1 MGSVGIGEIVIIA
14 AIVLIIFGPDRLPEI
29 ARKGAELI
37 RKSRAATSEL
47 TSSLRDEYGE
57 VIAPLNEVREELKG
71 VRRDLT
77 SAATS
82 IAQDASAVGK
92 ELKTTIDPTLA
103 GMAPQSDSSPEQTEP
118 DPADETAGSDERA
131 DGEAGTV
138 ERADG
143 EADRGEPGEGEPGS
157 GIGETA

>member
-1 MGSVGIGEIVIIA
+1 MGSVGLGEIVIIA

-47 TSSLRDEYGE
+47 TSTLRDEYGD
-57 VIAPLNEVREELKG
+57 VIAPLNEVREELKS

-82 IAQDASAVGK
+82 IAEDASAVGK
-92 ELKTTIDPTLA
+92 ELKATIDPTLA
-103 GMAPQSDSSPEQTEP
+103 PMAQPPADSTGKEP
-118 DPADETAGSDERA
+118 DK
-131 DGEAGTV
+131 V
-138 ERADG
+138 EPGD
-143 EADRGEPGEGEPGS
+143 GEPGDGKPRDVEPGDDRPGSMEPGS
-157 GIGETA
+157 DGSGDGETA